1 MLEALRDLG
10 GEAAPAAVAS
20 TAGVAPRTLTRDLD
34 WLASA
39 GLVGGTKQRRRLTA
53 AGWERLG
60 ADVLP
65 VPATAFDDAVQ
76 EVFGPDPYHAALVRL
91 VADAVVARQLG
102 PDWGWAP
109 SFAACGPPA
118 TGKTAAAQF
127 VVWGFG
133 FDRLQTIRDV
143 PGLAAGEVIGR
154 RRQLPGG
161 GYTVER
167 SPLVDQ
173 PFVCLDE
180 WADDPAVR
188 REALRLVYG
197 DTAAMVEGER
207 VELRPT
213 VLLTYNTTAGKDP
226 RWPLPEK
233 YWRRCLVA
241 HLDRSTAD
249 GGLSHRLNRFFAE
262 RRPPALRVDAMRWP
276 GDRLPDN
283 IRRFVDQ
290 RAPFRAV
297 MSEPG
302 RLRYGDVRSV
312 EALALGRIARLGVDL
327 DVSEAVVLHV
337 VHDLCTIAET
347 IDGHIDPGW
356 RLDADKV
363 RRTLAGKP
371 GVCELAEAVE
381 ARIRG
386 RNARAAAAG
395 QVRYTQQ
402 VESLARVGRRAEL
415 AGRFSTAARS
425 IERVPVE
432 HRPRAAGLRAQLRTL
447 AAKAAEARSDDALDD
462 LEHLGE
468 PVVTEAQALRQV
480 LDEAA
485 AVDKLRRR
493 QQADEQKRAAEQRR
507 RIERSDKVAAD
518 QHRRAAAAAEKAR
531 EKRARDLRGLLA
543 RKTTRPGE
551 DVLGRLVALD
561 VVRRVDRAERVDT
574 RNGWDRLTGQAPRWM
589 RRPIVGYETVE
600 GSWHRAEALASWQAP
615 AVRAALQ
622 EALAVLDRPAPVL
635 SQAQA
640 ALLPAPAIRAA
651 PASGAPPGT
660 AAALYGR
667 LRP

>member
-1 MLEALRDLG
+1 MKDPDHRLPREAGFTLIELMVTT
-10 GEAAPAAVAS
+10 AIMIILATVAL
-20 TAGVAPRTLTRDLD
+20 P
-34 WLASA
+34 LAQVS
-39 GLVGGTKQRRRLTA
+39 VQRRKEAEL
-53 AGWERLG
+53 
-60 ADVLP
+60 
-65 VPATAFDDAVQ
+65 
-76 EVFGPDPYHAALVRL
+76 
-91 VADAVVARQLG
+91 RQDLYEMRNAI
-102 PDWGWAP
+102 DRY
-109 SFAACGPPA
+109 
-118 TGKTAAAQF
+118 KAAA
-127 VVWGFG
+127 
-133 FDRLQTIRDV
+133 DRNQIQVQADTD
-143 PGLAAGEVIGR
+143 
-154 RRQLPGG
+154 
-161 GYTVER
+161 GYPPSLET
-167 SPLVDQ
+167 LVD
-173 PFVCLDE
+173 
-180 WADDPAVR
+180 
-188 REALRLVYG
+188 
-197 DTAAMVEGER
+197 
-207 VELRPT
+207 
-213 VLLTYNTTAGKDP
+213 
-226 RWPLPEK
+226 
-233 YWRRCLVA
+233 
-241 HLDRSTAD
+241 
-249 GGLSHRLNRFFAE
+249 
-262 RRPPALRVDAMRWP
+262 
-276 GDRLPDN
+276 
-283 IRRFVDQ
+283 
-290 RAPFRAV
+290 
-297 MSEPG
+297 
-302 RLRYGDVRSV
+302 
-312 EALALGRIARLGVDL
+312 GV
-327 DVSEAVVLHV
+327 
-337 VHDLCTIAET
+337 
-347 IDGHIDPGW
+347 P
-356 RLDADKV
+356 
-363 RRTLAGKP
+363 LAGKP